1 MTDKASIEQAIIG
14 LIEGIRPGAPVPTV
28 DTNITESGTLDS
40 LDFVDLVF
48 QVQERFG
55 LSIPD
60 EDIEQHDLRVLGSLV
75 EYVAHRVSG

>member
-14 LIEGIRPGAPVPTV
+14 LIEQIRPGAPVPTV
-28 DTNITESGTLDS
+28 DTNITEAGILDS

-55 LSIPD
+55 VQIPD
-60 EDIEQHDLRVLGSLV
+60 EDIEANDLRVLGCLV
-75 EYVAHRVSG
+75 EYVAHRI